1 MLQDLQRD
9 VRVKERVLRQSVQAL
24 TDLVSGR
31 EHILT
36 QTEQVIVMLTF
47 LTLCLPFLHYYH
59 DLSHMTIQYMPDVC
73 NCYHIGVDGS
83 L

>member
-1 MLQDLQRD
+1 LLQDLQSD

-36 QTEQVIVMLTF
+36 QTEQVIVISLVTLIF
-47 LTLCLPFLHYYH
+47 LTL
-59 DLSHMTIQYMPDVC
+59 S
-73 NCYHIGVDGS
+73 
-83 L
+83 